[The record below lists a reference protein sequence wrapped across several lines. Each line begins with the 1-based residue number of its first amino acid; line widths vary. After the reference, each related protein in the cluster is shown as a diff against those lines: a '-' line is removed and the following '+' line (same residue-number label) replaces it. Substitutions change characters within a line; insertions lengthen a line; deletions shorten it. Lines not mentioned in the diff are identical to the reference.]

1 MDQKYLFPFEKLR
14 VWQGAREYVKEV
26 YQVTS
31 QLPSNELYGLVSQLN
46 RAAVSVAAN
55 LAEGAARISRKDQA
69 HFSQLAYSSLMET
82 ACLLVLCV
90 DLEMFAP
97 EFEQKLRANINGLS
111 AGINALRK
119 SQLPG

>member
-31 QLPSNELYGLVSQLN
+31 RLPSNELYGLVSQLN

-55 LAEGAARISRKDQA
+55 LAEGAARTSRKDQA

-90 DLEMFAP
+90 DLEMLAP

-119 SQLPG
+119 SQLSA